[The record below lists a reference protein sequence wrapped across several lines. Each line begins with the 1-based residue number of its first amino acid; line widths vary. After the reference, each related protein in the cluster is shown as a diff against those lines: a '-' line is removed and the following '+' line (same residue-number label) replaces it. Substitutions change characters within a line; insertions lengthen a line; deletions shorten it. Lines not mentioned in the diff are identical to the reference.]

1 MSGPRICAL
10 RIQNGSNNILLDNAA
25 GHVHQVMYTRR
36 PRLVDEELEDEKDE
50 VVEPNIDNVV
60 SSPISMV
67 MSNSISYT
75 NNLKKNSEWKV
86 NIYTN

>member
-25 GHVHQVMYTRR
+25 GQVHQVMYTRR

-50 VVEPNIDNVV
+50 VVEPNVNNEV

-67 MSNSISYT
+67 MSNSLSYSS
-75 NNLKKNSEWKV
+75 NLKKDSEWKV
-86 NIYTN
+86 IFSL